1 VVRNSDGTITIT
13 DRVAGRDGQD
23 TILDVEFFPFA
34 GSTLSLADMLN
45 NGTGIKLA
53 DGKVFE
59 NSLADQSAGTLSVTN
74 PDGSSR
80 HTFQLLDDAGG
91 SFQLSSDSKTL
102 RVAKGNLLNLDR
114 SRFHTICVRATDQF
128 GKPVDSV
135 LTVTVQEIAEVTVTG
150 TTGNDVVSGGSGV
163 DSIAEELVPTS

>member
-1 VVRNSDGTITIT
+1 MVRNFDGTITIT
-13 DRVAGRDGQD
+13 DRVTGRDGHD
-23 TILDVEFFPFA
+23 TILDVEFFSFA

-59 NSLADQSAGTLSVTN
+59 NSSAGQSAGTLSVTN

-80 HTFQLLDDAGG
+80 HTFRLLDDAGG
-91 SFQLSSDSKTL
+91 RFQLSSDKTL
-102 RVAKGNLLNLDR
+102 RVAKGNLLDFGR
-114 SRFHTICVRATDQF
+114 SRFHTIRVRATDQF